1 MSLIFTLFL
10 IIHSELT
17 TIFSH
22 RRDSFP
28 KMDLDNNYIG
38 DTYPLCVDLPAKQF
52 LRKGA
57 KYRLLGSSTLPL
69 MHYQRLSNRDSKKA
83 FVLSSTSTLYS
94 ELCNGTPDNCN
105 FFSEVTLTSN
115 IKTDAAND
123 VGQDHEDRCVQ
134 RPYHRTRRQMH
145 HRPRLDH
152 ENRCGQ

>member
-69 MHYQRLSNRDSKKA
+69 MHYQRLPNRDSKKA

-115 IKTDAAND
+115 ISQCDGEECSVD
-123 VGQDHEDRCVQ
+123 ELRLVQ
-134 RPYHRTRRQMH
+134 IQSNPPVYYEYIRP
-145 HRPRLDH
+145 PW
-152 ENRCGQ
+152 